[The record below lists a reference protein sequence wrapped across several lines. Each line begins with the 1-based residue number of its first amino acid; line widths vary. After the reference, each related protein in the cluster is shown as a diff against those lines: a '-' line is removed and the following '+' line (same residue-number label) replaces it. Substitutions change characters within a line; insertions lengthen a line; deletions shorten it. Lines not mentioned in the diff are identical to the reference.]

1 MLITTKLFCI
11 CIVMHAYQ
19 SKIMPDTPCSCHFQS
34 PHGKIKVKQQAANLT
49 KNLNLCSFFQ
59 FWTFIKL
66 YLCYCYYQISSFYY
80 CLCVSSGCSCLPM
93 LISNISLMRDILRI
107 KLYLRE
113 ETKAYKIKLDAE
125 EANFKK
131 EKN

>member
-1 MLITTKLFCI
+1 
-11 CIVMHAYQ
+11 
-19 SKIMPDTPCSCHFQS
+19 
-34 PHGKIKVKQQAANLT
+34 
-49 KNLNLCSFFQ
+49 
-59 FWTFIKL
+59 
-66 YLCYCYYQISSFYY
+66 
-80 CLCVSSGCSCLPM
+80 M

-131 EKN
+131 KKN